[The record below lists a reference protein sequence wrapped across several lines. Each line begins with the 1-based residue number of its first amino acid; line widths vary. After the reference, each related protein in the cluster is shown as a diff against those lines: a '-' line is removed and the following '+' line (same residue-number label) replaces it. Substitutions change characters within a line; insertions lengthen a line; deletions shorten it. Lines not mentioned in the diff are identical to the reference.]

1 MYMYNTDCYFINL
14 SSSSSSSSL
23 KIDNI
28 STNFQLQVHVSMPL
42 VKDPDYEYL
51 TYL

>member
-14 SSSSSSSSL
+14 SSSSSL

-42 VKDPDYEYL
+42 VKDPDYGYL

>member
-1 MYMYNTDCYFINL
+1 MYMYNTDCYLINL
-14 SSSSSSSSL
+14 SSSSSSL

-42 VKDPDYEYL
+42 VKDPDYGYL

>member
-14 SSSSSSSSL
+14 LSSSSL

-42 VKDPDYEYL
+42 VKDPDYGYL